1 MLLKKD
7 RKNATFVYY
16 YILNL
21 NDGLIG
27 LHKGFLIDPKMSYL
41 SMNLTKTVY
50 CMSICKI
57 RSLLL
62 GLFPNY
68 CEPLV

>member
-7 RKNATFVYY
+7 RENATFVYY

-27 LHKGFLIDPKMSYL
+27 LHEGFLIDPKMSYL

-50 CMSICKI
+50 M
-57 RSLLL
+57 L
-62 GLFPNY
+62 N
-68 CEPLV
+68 